1 MTRITLAALGA
12 ASLLMCSTAAFAQ
25 GAAANGP
32 STATG
37 QAGAMGSMT
46 CQQMMDKASPMM
58 GSMSADKKAMA
69 MKEMDAAKM
78 AMANKDEA
86 GCQSHMKMAMPSG
99 M

>member
-12 ASLLMCSTAAFAQ
+12 ASMLMCSTVAFAQ
-25 GAAANGP
+25 APMAGP
-32 STATG
+32 STSTG
-37 QAGAMGSMT
+37 QTGTMGAMS
-46 CQQMMDKASPMM
+46 CQAMMDKATPMM
-58 GSMSADKKAMA
+58 SSMSADKKAMA

-86 GCQSHMKMAMPSG
+86 GCQSHMKMAMGSG